1 MIKITHGM
9 LEMQGSF
16 SELTADLSCIMKGL
30 SDHGY
35 KDSVDLAYKTYD
47 LDAEEYDKVL
57 DEAKKEME
65 ELIEGMQ
72 NMFVTASILSKM
84 SPQEREELRRKMNEN
99 RNTD

>member
-9 LEMQGSF
+9 LELQGGF
-16 SELTADLSCIMKGL
+16 AELTADLSCIMKGL

-35 KDSVDLAYKTYD
+35 KESVDLAYKTYD

-65 ELIEGMQ
+65 ELIAGMK

>member
-9 LEMQGSF
+9 LELQGGF

>member
-1 MIKITHGM
+1 MIKIKHGM

-35 KDSVDLAYKTYD
+35 KESVDLAYKTYD